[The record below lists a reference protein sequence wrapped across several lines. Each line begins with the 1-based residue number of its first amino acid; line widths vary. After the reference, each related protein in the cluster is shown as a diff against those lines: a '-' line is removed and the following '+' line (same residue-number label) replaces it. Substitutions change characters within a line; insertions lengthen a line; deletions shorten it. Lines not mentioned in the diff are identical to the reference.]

1 MMRHRIDSKALERY
15 VEDLAVF
22 FERSGLPRIAGRI
35 LALLLVCDPP
45 HRAASD
51 FVEELGVSK
60 ASVSNML
67 RLLETV
73 GLIERVGVPGERASH
88 YSLAKDGFEKKFEM
102 STRALVGF
110 SPLAA
115 RGFALL
121 APAGDARKARLRE
134 MAALYA
140 FWEREMPKLLERWR
154 RERTALVAAIES
166 ELKEST

>member
-1 MMRHRIDSKALERY
+1 MSPRIDSRALERY

-22 FERSGLPRIAGRI
+22 FEKSGLPRIAGRI

-67 RLLETV
+67 RLLETA
-73 GLIERVGVPGERASH
+73 GLIERVGVPGERASR
-88 YSLAKDGFEKKFEM
+88 YALAKDGFERKFEM

-115 RGFALL
+115 RGFEVL
-121 APAGDARKARLRE
+121 APAGDERKARLRE

-140 FWEREMPKLLERWR
+140 FWEREMPKLLKRWR
-154 RERTALVAAIES
+154 AERAALVAAIEDDVT
-166 ELKEST
+166 ETT

>member
-1 MMRHRIDSKALERY
+1 MPPHIDATALERY

-45 HRAASD
+45 HRAASE
-51 FVEELGVSK
+51 FVDELGASK

-67 RLLETV
+67 RLLETI
-73 GLIERVGVPGERASH
+73 GLIERVGVPGERASR
-88 YSLAKDGFEKKFEM
+88 YSLGKDGFEKKFEM

-115 RGFALL
+115 RGFELL

-154 RERTALVAAIES
+154 TERADLVAAIES
-166 ELKEST
+166 ELTEMP